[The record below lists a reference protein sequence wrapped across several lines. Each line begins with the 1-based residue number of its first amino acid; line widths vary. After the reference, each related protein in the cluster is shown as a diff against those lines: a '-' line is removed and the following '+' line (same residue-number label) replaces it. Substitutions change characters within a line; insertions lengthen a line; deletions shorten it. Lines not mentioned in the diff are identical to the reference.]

1 MNSTADHFQLDLNGI
16 SLSLYSAGPE
26 AGRPVWLLHGF
37 PECWYSWRNQI
48 DSMVAAGYRVF
59 VPEMRGYGLSGAPVD
74 VSAYDVLTLCGDV
87 RAAMDHFG
95 HRQVALIGHDWG
107 AMVAWY
113 LALLEPERVT
123 ALVTMSVP
131 FAGRP
136 RRPATEIMREASGDR
151 FNYILY
157 FQQPG
162 RAERELD
169 ADIDRTLR
177 LLMYY
182 QERNLLLQNKP
193 ADGTL
198 FEDDMQP
205 GPLPD
210 WCSEDDLAVYRQT
223 FAEHGFRGALNWYR
237 NFERNWQVTEPL
249 QGRKITQP
257 TIFLIGDHDPVGE
270 LEAYTLKKMP
280 EWVPDLERHE
290 LAPCGHWIQNEQ
302 AGRVNTLLLDFLA
315 RRFAS

>member
-26 AGRPVWLLHGF
+26 EGRPVWLLHGF

-48 DSMVAAGYRVF
+48 DSLVAAGYRVF
-59 VPEMRGYGLSGAPVD
+59 VPEMRDYGLSSAPVD

-95 HRQVALIGHDWG
+95 HRQVALIGHDRG

-237 NFERNWQVTEPL
+237 NFERN
-249 QGRKITQP
+249 
-257 TIFLIGDHDPVGE
+257 
-270 LEAYTLKKMP
+270 
-280 EWVPDLERHE
+280 
-290 LAPCGHWIQNEQ
+290 
-302 AGRVNTLLLDFLA
+302 
-315 RRFAS
+315 